1 MPAAAST
8 ALRPA
13 GSTPSSW
20 MIGSVCQMVL
30 PAFSSN
36 ALTDENIADIA
47 AYLLSLNEAQ
57 TTAVVAAQAPTS
69 PPPGG
74 RPFPPAIRSMAV
86 RSLRQI
92 ARCAMV
98 RTHNKGALARHYTE
112 KRPARK
118 RQRRRLLSRIRYLRC
133 PSCIQPCSAR
143 KTSKTLPHTWSRS
156 KPASRVFVMDIVD
169 PVDGFRIHRRD
180 DIEIDDDCRLT
191 AAHHDAL
198 ELVIPRRIDLLMG
211 DVGRNEDE
219 IARPRF
225 GDLL

>member
-118 RQRRRLLSRIRYLRC
+118 RQRDGFYRESDTSDAQAVSNRAQRERRRRRCRIRGVALNR
-133 PSCIQPCSAR
+133 PHVCS
-143 KTSKTLPHTWSRS
+143 
-156 KPASRVFVMDIVD
+156 
-169 PVDGFRIHRRD
+169 
-180 DIEIDDDCRLT
+180 
-191 AAHHDAL
+191 
-198 ELVIPRRIDLLMG
+198 
-211 DVGRNEDE
+211 
-219 IARPRF
+219 
-225 GDLL
+225 